1 MSSTIL
7 VVDDEPDLAATYE
20 RLLKRMGYRVI
31 PTGTRRGA
39 LDVLHSERLVLVVAD
54 LRLPDGDGLDVVR
67 TARAAV
73 PPPPVIVVTAAPSPA
88 DRRLAL
94 EAGAAAYLG
103 KPFGIPSF
111 MELVTRLA
119 TPTSG

>member
-1 MSSTIL
+1 MPSTIL

-31 PTGTRRGA
+31 PAGTRRDA

-54 LRLPDGDGLDVVR
+54 LRLPDGDGLDIVR
-67 TARAAV
+67 AARATI
-73 PPPPVIVVTAAPSPA
+73 PPLPVLVVTASPSPE
-88 DRRLAL
+88 DRRRAIA
-94 EAGAAAYLG
+94 AGAAAYLG
-103 KPFGIPSF
+103 KPFAIPSF

-119 TPTSG
+119 MPTSP